1 MKKRLKF
8 ILNPVSGHGILN
20 GRFETLAKYFN
31 NQNYHI
37 DLFKTKGKGDA
48 KNFAENTGCETSA
61 VVAIG
66 GDGTINE
73 VINGLY
79 GKNVPLGIIPCGTNN
94 LLAKEL
100 GIPHNIKKACHI
112 ISTGKTKHIDLG
124 YDFKRYF
131 FLMAG
136 IGIDA
141 EVVNHVDS
149 CRKGNITLATYAVPI
164 AKTIASYKLPKILVE
179 VDGKLVTKNATF
191 LFVSNVKG
199 YYGPVRFTYLAKVND
214 GKFDIC
220 IMKAKKKLDILK
232 YIFGATTRTLR
243 NFSDIIYLR
252 GKDVKISSKSN
263 VFYQLDGDPGGNLPA
278 RFRIIP
284 KAIRILIP

>member
-8 ILNPVSGHGILN
+8 ILNPVSGYGILN
-20 GRFETLAKYFN
+20 GKFEILTQYFKK
-31 NQNYHI
+31 QNYHI
-37 DLFKTKGKGDA
+37 DLLTTGCKGDA
-48 KNFAENTGCETSA
+48 KRFAEDTDCTISA

-79 GKNVPLGIIPCGTNN
+79 GKDIPVGIIPCGTNN

-100 GIPHNIKKACHI
+100 GIPRNIKKACLI

-149 CRKGNITLATYAVPI
+149 CRKGNITLANYIVPI
-164 AKTIASYKLPKILVE
+164 TKAVALYKLPKILVE
-179 VDGKLVTKNATF
+179 VDGKLVTKNAAF

-199 YYGPVRFTYLAKVND
+199 YYGPVRFTYLAKIND
-214 GKFDIC
+214 GQFDIC
-220 IMKAKKKLDILK
+220 IMKAKKKLDMLK

-243 NFSDIIYLR
+243 NFSDVIYLR

-263 VFYQLDGDPGGNLPA
+263 VFYQLDGDPGGSLPV
-278 RFRIIP
+278 RLRVIP
-284 KAIRILIP
+284 KAIKVLIP